1 MAGIDRISELHDDLL
16 LKILSQVSTKNAVT
30 TMVLSKRWGLVWTMA
45 PKLEYKDTSKE
56 GEKSVWCLINKS
68 LQLHNALVLES
79 LRIHVNHQFSKAA
92 DVRKCVSYAVDHCV
106 RELSLQIR
114 SRSEIVLLPPNVY
127 ASKTLVKLTLA
138 GHRLVVDVPS
148 LPFLPSLQTLILIWV
163 MYKDQ
168 NSHVRLLENCPAL
181 RHLDVLRDMSDNVS
195 TFIVKVPSL
204 NRFTYMQTRLRDSG
218 TSLVLDSPGLR
229 HLRLYDHGDHGLIKN
244 MPYLN
249 SASVSHPVHQTNDK
263 FLKFFSSVRILR
275 LILDNVACC
284 SAINFPRLIKFKL
297 HLSCSNFSKSSL
309 EPLLLFLHNS
319 PILKV
324 LTISY
329 GVALGSEDLP
339 LSWNQQSSV
348 PGCLLSHL
356 EIFVWEKFGGRRRQE
371 RECVA
376 YILANSKCLKMARIS
391 PICSYNLEEKE
402 KMVEDLKSMYRVSA
416 SSQLET
422 H

>member
-1 MAGIDRISELHDDLL
+1 MADIDRISELHDDLL
-16 LKILSQVSTKNAVT
+16 LKILSQVPTKKAVT
-30 TMVLSKRWGLVWTMA
+30 TMVLSKRWGLVWTMV
-45 PKLEYKDTSKE
+45 PKLKYKDTRKE
-56 GEKSVWCLINKS
+56 GDKSVWCLINKS
-68 LQLHNALVLES
+68 LQLHKACVLES
-79 LRIHVNHQFSKAA
+79 LCIQVNHQFSKAE
-92 DVRKCVSYAVDHCV
+92 DVGKCVSYAVDHCV
-106 RELSLQIR
+106 RELSLDISSLSQ
-114 SRSEIVLLPPNVY
+114 IVLLPPNVY
-127 ASKTLVKLTLA
+127 ASKTLVELILA

-148 LPFLPSLQTLILIWV
+148 LPCLPSLQKLILICV

-195 TFIVKVPSL
+195 RFIVKVPSL
-204 NRFTYMQTRLRDSG
+204 NSFTYMQTGLIGDSG

-229 HLRLYDHGDHGLIKN
+229 KLSLYDHGLIKN
-244 MPYLN
+244 MPHLD
-249 SASVSHPVHQTNDK
+249 SASVSHSVHQTNDK
-263 FLKFFSSVRILR
+263 FLKYFSSV
-275 LILDNVACC
+275 AYC

-297 HLSCSNFSKSSL
+297 HLSCSNLSNSSL
-309 EPLLLFLHNS
+309 EPLFLFLHNS

-324 LTISY
+324 LTISCDP
-329 GVALGSEDLP
+329 ALGSKDLP

-391 PICSYNLEEKE
+391 PICSDNLEEKE

-422 H
+422 PLRVTT

>member
-16 LKILSQVSTKNAVT
+16 LKILSQVPTKNAVT

-45 PKLEYKDTSKE
+45 PKLEYNDTSKE

-106 RELSLQIR
+106 RELSLQIT
-114 SRSEIVLLPPNVY
+114 SRSEIVLLPPKVY
-127 ASKTLVKLTLA
+127 VSKTLVTLTLA

-148 LPFLPSLQTLILIWV
+148 LPFLPSLQTLILICV

-195 TFIVKVPSL
+195 RFIVKVPSL

-218 TSLVLDSPGLR
+218 TFLVLDSPGLR
-229 HLRLYDHGDHGLIKN
+229 HL
-244 MPYLN
+244 
-249 SASVSHPVHQTNDK
+249 SVIQ
-263 FLKFFSSVRILR
+263 LQ
-275 LILDNVACC
+275 VACC
-284 SAINFPRLIKFKL
+284 SAIKFPRLSKFKL

-329 GVALGSEDLP
+329 GVDLGSEDLP

-356 EIFVWEKFGGRRRQE
+356 EIFVWEKFEGRRRQE

-376 YILANSKCLKMARIS
+376 YILANSKYLKMARIS

>member
-1 MAGIDRISELHDDLL
+1 MADIDRISELHDDLL
-16 LKILSQVSTKNAVT
+16 LKILSQVPTKKAVT
-30 TMVLSKRWGLVWTMA
+30 TMVLSKRWGLVWTMV
-45 PKLEYKDTSKE
+45 PKLKYKDTRKE
-56 GEKSVWCLINKS
+56 GDKSVWCLINKS
-68 LQLHNALVLES
+68 LQLHKACVLES
-79 LRIHVNHQFSKAA
+79 LCIQVNHQFSKAE
-92 DVRKCVSYAVDHCV
+92 DVGKCVSYAVDHCV
-106 RELSLQIR
+106 RELSLDISSLSQ
-114 SRSEIVLLPPNVY
+114 IVLLPPNVY
-127 ASKTLVKLTLA
+127 ASKTLVELILA

-148 LPFLPSLQTLILIWV
+148 LPCLPSLQKLILICV

-195 TFIVKVPSL
+195 RFIVA
-204 NRFTYMQTRLRDSG
+204 Y
-218 TSLVLDSPGLR
+218 
-229 HLRLYDHGDHGLIKN
+229 
-244 MPYLN
+244 
-249 SASVSHPVHQTNDK
+249 
-263 FLKFFSSVRILR
+263 
-275 LILDNVACC
+275 C

-297 HLSCSNFSKSSL
+297 HLSCSNLSNSSL
-309 EPLLLFLHNS
+309 EPLFLFLHNS

-324 LTISY
+324 LTISCDP
-329 GVALGSEDLP
+329 ALGSKDLP

-391 PICSYNLEEKE
+391 PICSDNLEEKE

-422 H
+422 PLRVTT